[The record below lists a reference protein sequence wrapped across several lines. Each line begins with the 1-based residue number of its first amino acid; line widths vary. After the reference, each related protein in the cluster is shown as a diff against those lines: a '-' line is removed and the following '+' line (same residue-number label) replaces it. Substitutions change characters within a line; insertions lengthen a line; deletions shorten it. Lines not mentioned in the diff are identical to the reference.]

1 MIILCFITGLATVG
15 FGLVLPTFLFY
26 AQNLGATPAIATVI
40 IATYSMGQFIGTP
53 IWGRLS
59 DRIGRK
65 PVLLISIFGQSI
77 CFVWLAYSSNLWMLA
92 AARFFGGMISGNIST
107 AMAYVA
113 DSTDEKKRVK
123 WLGYIGASVSIGFMI
138 GPALGGLLGGQDAS
152 SASLFYPAIVA
163 AGLSLATGTATL
175 FLLKESLQPENR
187 SPKTKENTSLLK
199 NWGLVFKRPILMEII
214 LLAMAMMFVTGSF
227 ETIFPLWTQSRF
239 VWGPIEVGYC
249 MTYIGLIVT
258 LVQVL
263 VVGRIVPILGEA
275 RVIRLTFIGYATG
288 LIIMAQAP
296 SWIIMLL
303 GLTIAASSG
312 AAFGTATS
320 SFVSKVAGD
329 KEKGFVLG
337 VYQSSSWLGR
347 ISGPLAAGAVFG
359 FIGVNAPLYLGVLVL
374 VPCIIAITIVT
385 KKLDAQKLSSA
396 AKPG

>member
-15 FGLVLPTFLFY
+15 FGLVLPAFLFY
-26 AQNLGATPAIATVI
+26 AQNLGATPAVATVI

-77 CFVWLAYSSNLWMLA
+77 CFVWLALSSNLWMLA
-92 AARFFGGMISGNIST
+92 IARLFGGMISGNIST

-113 DSTDEKKRVK
+113 DSTDEKKRAK

-152 SASLFYPAIVA
+152 SASIFYPALVA
-163 AGLSLATGTATL
+163 ASISFTTGVATL
-175 FLLKESLQPENR
+175 FFLKESLNPENR
-187 SPKTKENTSLLK
+187 NTETTSNPSLLK

-214 LLAMAMMFVTGSF
+214 FLALAMMFVTGTF
-227 ETIFPLWTQSRF
+227 ETIFPLWAQSRF
-239 VWGPIEVGYC
+239 VWGPMEVGYS

-258 LVQVL
+258 LVQAL
-263 VVGRIVPILGEA
+263 VVGRIVPLLGEA
-275 RVIRLTFIGYATG
+275 RVIRLTFIGYAIG
-288 LIIMAQAP
+288 LLVMAQSP
-296 SWIIMLL
+296 SWIIMML
-303 GLTIAASSG
+303 GLTVSASCG

-347 ISGPLAAGAVFG
+347 ISGPLTAGAVFG
-359 FIGVNAPLYLGVLVL
+359 LLGVNAPLYLGILVL
-374 VPCIIAITIVT
+374 IPCIIVITIVA
-385 KKLDAQKLSSA
+385 KKLDAQKLSSL
-396 AKPG
+396 KKTG